1 MSYLLFY
8 FSLKIFFQLLYSIF
22 DCLQELVLYIVD
34 LLFEAVLKNKVEND
48 EFLKKAPPVVIE
60 KFTKKMKQKLSLK
73 NKILTQI
80 KS

>member
-34 LLFEAVLKNKVEND
+34 LLFEAVLKNKVERND
-48 EFLKKAPPVVIE
+48 
-60 KFTKKMKQKLSLK
+60 
-73 NKILTQI
+73 
-80 KS
+80 